1 MKKYVIT
8 IVLLFIIILISIG
21 GYFIYSNAKTNES
34 NNMDTL
40 KEKANSEIKFL
51 SANII
56 SMMNELNNISYSKF
70 EIVKEKIEVSNTD
83 QENNIEEDSTIN
95 SSNVVTNNILSA
107 DKNKID
113 WNNLKSE
120 IENMYSAWP
129 TIIMDLT
136 TLNVNKDNLLK
147 YNSILDQI
155 TKDFENEDKESS
167 LIHLADLHNLLGLY
181 IKEFESDNKEVSV
194 LNVKTNILYSYSFVS
209 MEAWDKVIEYMAKAK
224 KEFSNIIN
232 NQINNVNDID
242 VINKSYILINELEK
256 NSNNK
261 DKNIF
266 YINYINLMQELENID

>member
-1 MKKYVIT
+1 MRKYVIT

-181 IKEFESDNKEVSV
+181 IKEFESDNKEVSL

-209 MEAWDKVIEYMAKAK
+209 TEDCDKVIEYMAKAK

>member
-1 MKKYVIT
+1 MRKYVIT

-113 WNNLKSE
+113 WDNLKSE

-181 IKEFESDNKEVSV
+181 IKEFESDNKEVSL

-209 MEAWDKVIEYMAKAK
+209 TEDCDKVIEYMAKAK
-224 KEFSNIIN
+224 KR
-232 NQINNVNDID
+232 
-242 VINKSYILINELEK
+242 
-256 NSNNK
+256 
-261 DKNIF
+261 IF
-266 YINYINLMQELENID
+266 

>member
-1 MKKYVIT
+1 MRKYVIT
-8 IVLLFIIILISIG
+8 IVLLFIIIIISIG

-70 EIVKEKIEVSNTD
+70 EIVKEKIEVSNTA

-95 SSNVVTNNILSA
+95 SSNVVTNNILNA
-107 DKNKID
+107 NKNKID
-113 WNNLKSE
+113 WNKLKSE

-155 TKDFENEDKESS
+155 TKGFENEDKESS

-181 IKEFESDNKEVSV
+181 IKEFESDNKEVS
-194 LNVKTNILYSYSFVS
+194 LLDVKTNILYSYSFVS
-209 MEAWDKVIEYMAKAK
+209 TETWDKVIEYMSKAK

>member
-1 MKKYVIT
+1 MRKYVIT

-181 IKEFESDNKEVSV
+181 IKEFESDNKEVSL

-209 MEAWDKVIEYMAKAK
+209 TETWDKVIEYMAKAK

>member
-1 MKKYVIT
+1 MRKYVIT
-8 IVLLFIIILISIG
+8 IVLLFIIIIISIG

-70 EIVKEKIEVSNTD
+70 EIVKEKIEVSNTA

-95 SSNVVTNNILSA
+95 SSNVVTNNILNA
-107 DKNKID
+107 NKNKID
-113 WNNLKSE
+113 WNKLKSE

-136 TLNVNKDNLLK
+136 TLNFNKDNLLK

-155 TKDFENEDKESS
+155 TKGFENEDKESS

-181 IKEFESDNKEVSV
+181 IKEFESDNKEVSL

-209 MEAWDKVIEYMAKAK
+209 TETWDKVIEYMSKAK

>member
-209 MEAWDKVIEYMAKAK
+209 TEAWDKVIEYMAKAK